1 MEIFLTYLT
10 VFAVGGTICIIGQI
24 LLNLTKMTPARILVS
39 FLLAGV
45 FLEAVGLF
53 KYIKDFAQA
62 GVTVPICGFG
72 SVLVKGAVKGA
83 NENGLLGAFLG
94 SVTAASAGLT
104 AAIVFGFLFSI
115 LFSSKNKS

>member
-1 MEIFLTYLT
+1 MEMVLTYVI
-10 VFAVGGTICIIGQI
+10 VFAVGGIICVIGQI
-24 LLNLTKMTPARILVS
+24 LLNLTKMTPARILVL

-45 FLEAVGLF
+45 LLEAVGLF

-62 GVTVPICGFG
+62 GVTIPICGFG
-72 SVLVKGAVKGA
+72 SVLVKGAVEGA
-83 NENGLLGAFLG
+83 QESGILGAFLG

-115 LFSSKNKS
+115 IFSSKNKS